1 MTISKI
7 TLGMN
12 ISTISLDP
20 ATSSDPNIKTKG
32 RSAGYGG
39 TLWKSIKNVGKAL
52 NAVIREPSQL
62 MASEYVMTHRNLVN
76 SSMNVMAG
84 MRMVIEFQAVP
95 MSSNAV
101 IRTGSL
107 LSLGRSA

>member
-1 MTISKI
+1 M
-7 TLGMN
+7 
-12 ISTISLDP
+12 
-20 ATSSDPNIKTKG
+20 
-32 RSAGYGG
+32 
-39 TLWKSIKNVGKAL
+39 V
-52 NAVIREPSQL
+52 
-62 MASEYVMTHRNLVN
+62 SEYVMTHRNLVN

-84 MRMVIEFQAVP
+84 MRMVIELQAVP